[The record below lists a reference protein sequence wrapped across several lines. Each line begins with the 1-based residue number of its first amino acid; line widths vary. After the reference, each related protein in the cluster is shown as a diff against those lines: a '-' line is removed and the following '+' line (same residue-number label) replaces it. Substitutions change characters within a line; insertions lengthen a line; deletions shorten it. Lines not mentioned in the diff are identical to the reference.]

1 MDTLDTQTSYKIS
14 KNAFIFK
21 PLHRFQLIPYGD
33 TIIVEEWYKPLLT
46 TITEFYLMGRYL
58 NNLSFDL

>member
-14 KNAFIFK
+14 KNAFMFK

-33 TIIVEEWYKPLLT
+33 TIIVEE
-46 TITEFYLMGRYL
+46 
-58 NNLSFDL
+58 